1 MHTVI
6 ETQTNNRQASALHHN
21 GAQHH
26 PTRRFL
32 KVLTFFLGV
41 VVHIYFWDVFLS
53 KFALTRWYARRS
65 TMRRWVRMARN
76 FRYLALH
83 LGGMQIKLGQFLSS
97 RADIIPDAVRREL
110 ADLQDE
116 VPAAPVEHVL
126 SVIIEQLGAPPE
138 EVFLSFDREAVAA
151 ASLGQV
157 HFATLH
163 NGREVAVKVQRP
175 FIDEIIEIDLNAVA
189 WIVRLIKNYPPIKRR
204 VDLEAL
210 IAEFA
215 RVLRQELDYV
225 NEARNAEIF
234 RSNFADYAGVYTP
247 QPINELTRPRVL
259 VMERISGVKITDL
272 RRLDELGVSRQELA
286 DRLNSAYLKQFFIDG
301 FFHADPHPGNLFIRV
316 EPQLPIVAY
325 TNGHEPPNQ
334 VPPPEADAEATPVRG
349 TPFTLIFVD
358 FGMTGHMPPET
369 MNIVRGGVIGLA
381 TNDAERIVDTLEKLN
396 MILAGADRR
405 QIVQAIQ
412 IMLRHSYNRTVRELN
427 NIDVEAIFDETREMI
442 YDLPFQVPQDL
453 LYLGRAM
460 SMVGGLATEIDPDIN
475 LFEAL
480 RPFARTM
487 MEQERRSGDWNARIQ
502 AELRELG
509 QILLNLPRQMDAY
522 YRSANHGDMQMRTDF
537 GRLERNMRRVESA
550 TDRLTGSMLAT
561 GFFLGG
567 VQMRSRGMDKEAD
580 RAWMAAA
587 AAVLWAFWPRS
598 NH

>member
-1 MHTVI
+1 VQTVI
-6 ETQTNNRQASALHHN
+6 ETKTNIRQATMGQHN
-21 GAQHH
+21 NAQYH

-41 VVHIYFWDVFLS
+41 IAHIYFWDIFLT

-65 TMRRWVRMARN
+65 AMRRWVVMARH
-76 FRYLALH
+76 FRHLALQ
-83 LGGMQIKLGQFLSS
+83 LGGMHIKLGQFLSS
-97 RADIIPDAVRREL
+97 RADIIPEAVRREL
-110 ADLQDE
+110 AGLQDE
-116 VPAAPVEHVL
+116 VPAAPAEHVL

-175 FIDEIIEIDLNAVA
+175 FIDEIIEIDLNAA
-189 WIVRLIKNYPPIKRR
+189 SWIVRLIKNYPPIKRR

-234 RSNFADYAGVYTP
+234 RSNFADYSGVYTP

-259 VMERISGVKITDL
+259 VMERISGTKITDL
-272 RRLDELGVSRQELA
+272 RRLDELGVSREELA
-286 DRLNSAYLKQFFIDG
+286 ARLNSAYLKQFFIDG
-301 FFHADPHPGNLFIRV
+301 FFHADPHPGNLFVRV
-316 EPQLPIVAY
+316 EPQLPIATY
-325 TNGHEPPNQ
+325 TNGHEPPDQ
-334 VPPPEADAEATPVRG
+334 ALPPDANAEATPVRG

-369 MNIVRGGVIGLA
+369 MSIVRGGVIGLA
-381 TNDAERIVDTLEKLN
+381 TNDAERIVDALEKLN

-412 IMLRHSYNRTVRELN
+412 VMLRYSYNRTVRELN
-427 NIDVEAIFDETREMI
+427 NMDVEAIFDETREMI

-480 RPFARTM
+480 RPFARNM
-487 MEQERRSGDWNARIQ
+487 MDQERRSGDWNARIQ
-502 AELRELG
+502 AELREMG
-509 QILLNLPRQMDAY
+509 QILINLPRQMDEY
-522 YRSANHGDMQMRTDF
+522 YRSANRGDMQMRTDF
-537 GRLERNMRRVESA
+537 GRLERSMRRVENS
-550 TDRLTGSMLAT
+550 TDRLAGSMLAT

-567 VQMRSRGMDKEAD
+567 VQMRNRGMDKEAD

-587 AAVLWAFWPRS
+587 AAVLWAFWPRG
-598 NH
+598 N